1 MKNCINCQNLIE
13 DTTKFCP
20 ECGTKQPDL
29 PKPNQN
35 STNSASIGDKNV
47 ISGNVIGKNEEYNIT
62 GNATINKIEDET
74 KKFITC
80 AVSGKHLLRGR
91 DIVVSCP
98 KCKSDVA
105 QECFNMA
112 ASRCFNCDKK
122 AYAQYSEKLD
132 SNLADG
138 MIDAMERI
146 QLDAFAL
153 SLLIDSSTKYRLE
166 TEAKERK
173 ASANLNFSGANSSDL
188 SGFYKIQFKKA
199 TELIYNKN
207 DLAGAI
213 SLLSSIHKE
222 NIFHGETACLYF
234 LIKAIYT
241 PNQYIEEYDKED
253 HRAIDV
259 YWKHYW
265 AFVPY
270 LKLLNFDKG
279 FKIINLNKARFSE
292 NHNDIL
298 LSEVLAFLLLFTNS
312 KEADYIAEAK
322 SLFVAINKTL
332 NLSLIPLNDL
342 INKLL
347 YSPDAE
353 WETIAQDF
361 NLLDR
366 FYYQYI
372 LGGKQGAEA
381 YFISGNSKAELNDHT
396 GTSSDF
402 SKAKGTSQSEST
414 SIESDENGNSWID
427 EPSGLRVRENQ
438 LYFFDKRTGIEYK
451 TLLTNREI
459 WLAKNLEIT
468 DNWWESIFEDHTH
481 SFEDYI
487 PENWFLPSIID
498 WKYFDAYISQKNG
511 INPPVNIN
519 AIQINN
525 TNCYIGDLLVCI
537 DAGDSSVLKTGNEY
551 ILVNHYDN
559 LVYLYDYTN
568 KEYLYQSETFKLLPN
583 GKRKFKLKESWFSK
597 MTYIAQES
605 HMDANEFPYIH
616 PKYLVANKFG
626 IDYNR
631 NWYLTFVPWF
641 EGYFH
646 NEENYGGLEIRKQY
660 GGAFYHS
667 KPENIRIL
675 LPYSKNIIE
684 NLVQINFKLPD
695 YLKFEDILISNI
707 VSSEK
712 SEYINKEKLDF
723 KYEMETENLDT
734 INMGDWIIC
743 NNAFNFN
750 YEGNMQTMANGQ
762 LYKVNGFKEKSQ
774 QVSFEEYPQLNK
786 TNSKTWLP
794 ASNFMKLDKMP
805 KINILEIEKGKQL
818 ICVSNEYFD
827 NGDNYLISVSGK
839 YIVDTINTNKNNI
852 TLMEFPQKNKAE
864 KLKWFSIDNFRILH

>member
-29 PKPNQN
+29 PKRNQN

-98 KCKSDVA
+98 KCKSEVA

-207 DLAGAI
+207 DLAGAF

-222 NIFHGETACLYF
+222 NIFHDETACLYF

-241 PNQYIEEYDKED
+241 PNEYIEEYEKED
-253 HRAIDV
+253 HRAIDI

-292 NHNDIL
+292 NQNDIL

-312 KEADYIAEAK
+312 KEVDYIAEAK

-342 INKLL
+342 INKLMN
-347 YSPDAE
+347 SPDAE

-361 NLLDR
+361 NNYHF
-366 FYYQYI
+366 FYYKYLISNKQADLISHTKKKEHIDISNLDVIIDDKYIKVIQVSENVFHLNFKPSFLHRLDFEFNISNEKIILNSNNTRILITQYKSQFSAI
-372 LGGKQGAEA
+372 KLVENEQWIEENETKLKYLNLGTGINIIKIAVP
-381 YFISGNSKAELNDHT
+381 NSKGEFD
-396 GTSSDF
+396 
-402 SKAKGTSQSEST
+402 SKWKKNLL
-414 SIESDENGNSWID
+414 SDED
-427 EPSGLRVRENQ
+427 
-438 LYFFDKRTGIEYK
+438 DKDIVIIIE
-451 TLLTNREI
+451 
-459 WLAKNLEIT
+459 
-468 DNWWESIFEDHTH
+468 
-481 SFEDYI
+481 
-487 PENWFLPSIID
+487 
-498 WKYFDAYISQKNG
+498 KYLQNDTSVKFIL
-511 INPPVNIN
+511 
-519 AIQINN
+519 QIGK
-525 TNCYIGDLLVCI
+525 Y
-537 DAGDSSVLKTGNEY
+537 E
-551 ILVNHYDN
+551 
-559 LVYLYDYTN
+559 
-568 KEYLYQSETFKLLPN
+568 KEYWL
-583 GKRKFKLKESWFSK
+583 
-597 MTYIAQES
+597 
-605 HMDANEFPYIH
+605 EF
-616 PKYLVANKFG
+616 G
-626 IDYNR
+626 
-631 NWYLTFVPWF
+631 
-641 EGYFH
+641 
-646 NEENYGGLEIRKQY
+646 QY
-660 GGAFYHS
+660 S
-667 KPENIRIL
+667 
-675 LPYSKNIIE
+675 
-684 NLVQINFKLPD
+684 IN
-695 YLKFEDILISNI
+695 LISNI
-707 VSSEK
+707 NS
-712 SEYINKEKLDF
+712 NKTQNQFSYNFNEP
-723 KYEMETENLDT
+723 ENITFNRNSIRLN
-734 INMGDWIIC
+734 IGDWIIC
-743 NNAFNFN
+743 NNAFELN
-750 YEGNMQTMANGQ
+750 YEGNIQTVANGQ
-762 LYKVNGFKEKSQ
+762 LYKVNGFKEKTQ
-774 QVSFEEYPQLNK
+774 QVTLEEFPQLNK
-786 TNSKTWLP
+786 ANSKTWLP
-794 ASNFMKLDKMP
+794 ASNFIKLDQLP

-827 NGDNYLISVSGK
+827 NGNNYLISVSDK
-839 YIVDTINTNKNNI
+839 YLVDTINTNKNTI

-864 KLKWFSIDNFRILH
+864 KLKWFSIDNFRILR